1 MSGHDSALPWFVGI
15 RGMEALRASRN
26 YVVLDYETT
35 ILPGFATNPDQH
47 IVLACWMVVKPD
59 GITKKYKFGDEY
71 EQDALAKDIA
81 DADFVV
87 AQNAKFEAQWLQR
100 SGVDLHDVLFYCT
113 QVGEWV
119 IVGNNPNKLSFHL
132 EDMGRRR
139 LGRGKIS
146 LGSRLIKDWGV
157 CPSITPRSWLLKYC
171 AEDVQLTYE
180 IFLQQR
186 EEITQLDL
194 WHITLARM
202 LTVPVLAD
210 IELKGLEVDREA
222 VEQEYARQ
230 LGVRESAALALD
242 EVTGGINLNSRP
254 QLATLLYDKLGF
266 QEVRDHSGDLVKTK
280 AGARATSEDVLQ
292 RLVPETEDQK
302 LFLQRYKEYAKAN
315 TLLSKTLTFLKK
327 VCEFNGGKFY
337 GRIIQGRTGTHRL
350 ASGGMGIIFPGDKT
364 ETKIQLQNIP
374 REYKKLFTAHHPD
387 YLIREDDGAQ
397 LEFRV
402 AAELGN
408 EPVAL
413 AEIEDGVDIHSFT
426 REVMRAE
433 KHPDFN
439 GLDDKAARQAAKPHT
454 FQPLYGGRGQLPA
467 ENAYA
472 DAWAKK
478 YKNLTR
484 EQDNWCMQVAASKML
499 ITPYGMRYYW
509 PNVKMYQS
517 GRVDKRSEIYNYPIQ
532 GFATAEIIPIA
543 LVHYWHRAKHLRV
556 EICNTVHDSIIS
568 RVHKDDND
576 ALDIIAKQ
584 AMTYDVYNFLEEVY
598 GYKMTVPL
606 GTGTK
611 TSKHWGTAKIEK
623 VWDVWPDGR
632 ERYQEKD

>member
-1 MSGHDSALPWFVGI
+1 MNDVSLPWFLGVQGV
-15 RGMEALRASRN
+15 EALRSSNN
-26 YVVLDYETT
+26 YVVLDYETSM
-35 ILPGFATNPDQH
+35 LPGFATNPDQH
-47 IVLACWMVVKPD
+47 IVLACWMVVTPE
-59 GITKKYKFGDEY
+59 GIQKKYHFGDEY
-71 EQDALAKDIA
+71 DQEALASDIA
-81 DADFVV
+81 AADFLV
-87 AQNAKFEAQWLQR
+87 AQNAKFEAQWMQR
-100 SGVDLHDVLFYCT
+100 SGIDLHDVLLYCT

-119 IVGNNPNKLSFHL
+119 ILGNNPKKLSLHL
-132 EDMGRRR
+132 DDMAARR
-139 LGRGKIS
+139 LGRKKND
-146 LGSRLIKDWGV
+146 LGNRLIKDWGV
-157 CPSITPRSWLLKYC
+157 CPSVTPRSWLLKYC

-186 EEITQLDL
+186 KELEELDL
-194 WHITLARM
+194 WHIALARM
-202 LTVPVLAD
+202 LTVSVLAD
-210 IELKGLEVDREA
+210 IELQGLELDQDA
-222 VEQEYARQ
+222 VEQEYTRQ

-242 EVTGGINLNSRP
+242 EITGGINLNSRP

-266 QEVRDHSGDLVKTK
+266 QEVRDYQGNIVVTK
-280 AGARATSEDVLQ
+280 GGARATSEDVLQ
-292 RLVPETEDQK
+292 SLVAETEDQK
-302 LFLQRYKEYAKAN
+302 LFLQRYKEYSKAN

-327 VCEFNGGKFY
+327 VCEHQGGKFY

-350 ASGGMGIIFPGDKT
+350 ASGGMGVVFPGDKS

-374 REYKKLFTAHHPD
+374 REYKKLFTAHHPEW
-387 YLIREDDGAQ
+387 LIREDDGAQ

-408 EPVAL
+408 DPVAL
-413 AEIEDGVDIHSFT
+413 KEIEDGVDIHAFT

-433 KHPDFN
+433 KHPSFD
-439 GLDDKAARQAAKPHT
+439 GLSDKDARQAAKPHT

-478 YKNLTR
+478 YANLTR

-499 ITPYGMRYYW
+499 ITPYGMKYYW
-509 PNVKMYQS
+509 PHIKMYQS

-543 LVHYWHRAKHLRV
+543 LVHYWHRARNLRV

-568 RVHKDDND
+568 RVHQDDNEKLD
-576 ALDIIAKQ
+576 AIAKQ
-584 AMTYDVYNFLEEVY
+584 AMTYDVYKFLEDVY

-611 TSKHWGTAKIEK
+611 SSKHWGTAKIEK

-632 ERYQEKD
+632 ERYAEKD

>member
-1 MSGHDSALPWFVGI
+1 MTDTKLPWFVGVD
-15 RGMEALRASRN
+15 GLAALRDSSN
-26 YVVLDYETT
+26 FIVLDYETT

-47 IVLACWMVVKPD
+47 VVLACWLVVTPD
-59 GITKKYKFGDEY
+59 GIQRKYRFGDEY
-71 EQDALAKDIA
+71 TQDALAADIA
-81 DADFVV
+81 KADFVV

-100 SGVDLHDVLFYCT
+100 SGIELRDVLFYCT

-119 IVGNNPNKLSFHL
+119 ILGNNPKKLSLHL
-132 EDMGRRR
+132 DDMAKRR
-139 LGRGKIS
+139 LGRGKES
-146 LGSRLIKDWGV
+146 LGNRLIKDWGV

-171 AEDVQLTYE
+171 AEDVELTYE

-186 EEITQLDL
+186 KELTALDL
-194 WHITLARM
+194 WHIILARM

-210 IELKGLEVDREA
+210 IELQGLELDCDEVSK
-222 VEQEYARQ
+222 EYTRQ

-254 QLATLLYDKLGF
+254 QLASLLYDKLGF
-266 QEVRDHSGDLVKTK
+266 QEARDHKGDIIVTK
-280 AGARATSEDVLQ
+280 GGARATSEDVLQ
-292 RLVPETEDQK
+292 SLVAETEDQK
-302 LFLQRYKEYAKAN
+302 VFLQRYKEYSKAN
-315 TLLSKTLTFLKK
+315 TLLSKTLTFLSK
-327 VCEFNGGKFY
+327 VCEHQGGKFY

-350 ASGGMGIIFPGDKT
+350 ASGGQGVVFPGDKA

-374 REYKKLFTAHHPD
+374 REYKKLFTAHHPE

-413 AEIEDGVDIHSFT
+413 REIEDGVDIHSFT
-426 REVMRAE
+426 REVMRKE
-433 KHPDFN
+433 NHPDFTGKN
-439 GLDDKAARQAAKPHT
+439 DKEARQIAKAHT
-454 FQPLYGGRGQLPA
+454 FQPLFGGRGQLAA

-478 YKNLTR
+478 YSNLTR
-484 EQDNWCMQVAASKML
+484 EQDSWCMQVAASKML

-509 PNVKMYQS
+509 PHIKMYQS

-543 LVHYWHRAKHLRV
+543 LVHYWHRIRNLRV

-568 RVHKDDND
+568 RVHKDDNE
-576 ALDIIAKQ
+576 ALDAIAKQ
-584 AMTYDVYNFLEEVY
+584 AMTYDVYTFLEQVY
-598 GYKMTVPL
+598 GYRMTVPL